1 MKLNL
6 IFFAIFI
13 ILICKNSWAFSVE
26 NAIDFAIKNNHEIKL
41 YEDKLKNSKNFNY
54 RAIAEFLPKI
64 SFNIQSGERVNNNY
78 LDDNRNDQKKTKF
91 HSRDISVEQNIFN
104 GFSSIINLKKSD
116 KQYIIELLNL
126 KDKKQN
132 LAVEVAR
139 FYANIFWQK
148 KNLESYKK
156 ILKFY
161 QQILDIKSQKFASKL
176 IDKEELIQE
185 QIELSNLNQKILSEE
200 LELVK
205 NHQDFFA
212 LVGAEFEGDIK
223 IDITKNNFKKSEVL
237 QKIEQNFLL
246 QSKYLKYQLSLDD
259 QSSRTSEFLPK
270 ISIISN
276 ISKQKNNLYY
286 ADKEIN
292 NRSIILN
299 FSIPIFQQGL
309 EFIDYKSSKNQSA
322 IVLDE
327 YQIYKNNLIAD
338 ISKASD
344 EIDVTSQNLIICY
357 EIMNFLEEKKRILQ
371 SKHNAKIIDLIE
383 FYNAEIALEEQKITH
398 NKLENLLTI
407 SCYKVLG
414 LIGEVDV

>member
-1 MKLNL
+1 MKLNP

-13 ILICKNSWAFSVE
+13 ILINKNSWAFSVE
-26 NAIDFAIKNNHEIKL
+26 NAIDFALKNNYEIKL
-41 YEDKLKNSKNFNY
+41 YEDKLKNSKNLNY

-64 SFNIQSGERVNNNY
+64 SVNIQSGERVNNNS
-78 LDDNRNDQKKTKF
+78 LDENRNDQKKTKF
-91 HSRDISVEQNIFN
+91 SSREISVEQNIFN
-104 GFSSIINLKKSD
+104 GFSSIINFKKSD
-116 KQYIIELLNL
+116 KQYLIELLNL

-132 LAVEVAR
+132 LAVEVVK

-156 ILKFY
+156 ILKVT
-161 QQILDIKSQKFASKL
+161 QQILDIKSQKFALKL

-185 QIELSNLNQKILSEE
+185 QIELSNLNQKILNEE
-200 LELVK
+200 LDLIK
-205 NHQDFFA
+205 NHQDFFS
-212 LVGAEFEGDIK
+212 LVGAEFEGDEK
-223 IDITKNNFKKSEVL
+223 IDITKKNFKKNEVL
-237 QKIEQNFLL
+237 PKIEQNFLL

-270 ISIISN
+270 ISITSN

-309 EFIDYKSSKNQSA
+309 EFIDYKSSKNQSE

-327 YQIYKNNLIAD
+327 YHIYKNNLIAD

-344 EIDVTSQNLIICY
+344 EINATSQNLIICY
-357 EIMNFLEEKKRILQ
+357 EILNFLEEKRRIVQ

-398 NKLENLLTI
+398 NKLENVLTI

-414 LIGEVDV
+414 LIGEVNV

>member
-1 MKLNL
+1 MKLNP

-13 ILICKNSWAFSVE
+13 ILINKNSWAFSVE
-26 NAIDFAIKNNHEIKL
+26 NAIDFALKNNHEIKL
-41 YEDKLKNSKNFNY
+41 YEDKLKNSKNLNY

-64 SFNIQSGERVNNNY
+64 SVNIQSGERVNNNS
-78 LDDNRNDQKKTKF
+78 LGENRNDQKKTKF
-91 HSRDISVEQNIFN
+91 SSREISVEQNIFN
-104 GFSSIINLKKSD
+104 GFSSIINFKKSD
-116 KQYIIELLNL
+116 KQYLIELLNL

-156 ILKFY
+156 ILKIT
-161 QQILDIKSQKFASKL
+161 QQILDIKSQKFALKL

-212 LVGAEFEGDIK
+212 LVGAEFEGDEK
-223 IDITKNNFKKSEVL
+223 IDITKKNFKKNEVL

-309 EFIDYKSSKNQSA
+309 EFIDYKSSKNQSE

-344 EIDVTSQNLIICY
+344 EINATSQNLIICY
-357 EIMNFLEEKKRILQ
+357 EILNFLEEKRRIAQ

-414 LIGEVDV
+414 LIGEVNV

>member
-1 MKLNL
+1 MKLNP

-41 YEDKLKNSKNFNY
+41 YEDKLNNSKNFNY

-64 SFNIQSGERVNNNY
+64 SVNIQSGERVNNNS
-78 LDDNRNDQKKTKF
+78 LKDNQLDQKKTKF
-91 HSRDISVEQNIFN
+91 SSREISVEQNIFN
-104 GFSSIINLKKSD
+104 GFSSIINLKKSE
-116 KQYIIELLNL
+116 KQYLIELLNL
-126 KDKKQN
+126 KDRKQN

-156 ILKFY
+156 ILKITK
-161 QQILDIKSQKFASKL
+161 QILDIKSRKFASKL
-176 IDKEELIQE
+176 IDKEELIQY

-200 LELVK
+200 LELIK
-205 NHQDFFA
+205 NHQDFYS
-212 LVGAEFEGDIK
+212 LVGAEFVGDEK
-223 IDITKNNFKKSEVL
+223 INITKKNFKKNEVL

-246 QSKYLKYQLSLDD
+246 QSKYLKYQLSLDE
-259 QSSRTSEFLPK
+259 QGSRTSEFLPK

-309 EFIDYKSSKNQSA
+309 EFIDYKSSKNQSE
-322 IVLDE
+322 IILDE

-338 ISKASD
+338 ISKAMD
-344 EIDVTSQNLIICY
+344 EIDATSQNLLICY
-357 EIMNFLEEKKRILQ
+357 EILNFLEEKRRIVQ

-398 NKLENLLTI
+398 NKLENVLTI
-407 SCYKVLG
+407 SCYRVFG
-414 LIGEVDV
+414 LIGEVNV

>member
-1 MKLNL
+1 MKLNP

-26 NAIDFAIKNNHEIKL
+26 DAIDFAIKNNHEIKL

-64 SFNIQSGERVNNNY
+64 SVNIQGGERVNNNS

-91 HSRDISVEQNIFN
+91 SSREISVEQNIFN

-116 KQYIIELLNL
+116 KQYLIELLNL

-132 LAVEVAR
+132 LAVEVVK

-156 ILKFY
+156 ILKVT
-161 QQILDIKSQKFASKL
+161 QQILDIKSRKFASKL

-212 LVGAEFEGDIK
+212 LVGAEFEGDEK
-223 IDITKNNFKKSEVL
+223 IDITKKNFKKNEVL

-309 EFIDYKSSKNQSA
+309 EFIDYKSSKNQSE

-344 EIDVTSQNLIICY
+344 EIDATSQNLIICY
-357 EIMNFLEEKKRILQ
+357 EILNFLEEKRRIVQ

-398 NKLENLLTI
+398 NKLENVLTI

-414 LIGEVDV
+414 LIGEVNV